1 MTSSPQKERVVGGQ
15 GRASAK
21 GVTSGALLVID
32 REGLLG
38 PPPKPSAAAPY
49 IVSSY

>member
-1 MTSSPQKERVVGGQ
+1 MTSFPQKEGGVGGQ

-21 GVTSGALLVID
+21 GVTSGALVVID

-38 PPPKPSAAAPY
+38 PPEA
-49 IVSSY
+49 

>member
-1 MTSSPQKERVVGGQ
+1 MTSSPQKEGVVGGQ

-21 GVTSGALLVID
+21 GVTSGPLLVIN

-38 PPPKPSAAAPY
+38 SPPEA
-49 IVSSY
+49 